1 MAHRSVSP
9 DSLAFLISG
18 DQRRERSWPKRSL
31 TLPAAERR
39 AVCCSELFSSL
50 VASHSS
56 GLAVDGRAWSTVAAV
71 VRCELVDDVVPR
83 STALLLVNEC
93 IYLYSPEVRILRK
106 LKASVY
112 FHPERHRFT
121 STPKR
126 YRFTSTP
133 KRHRF
138 TSTQKRHPKRHRF
151 TSTQKRHPKRHRF
164 TSTPKRHRFTST
176 RK

>member
-18 DQRRERSWPKRSL
+18 DQRRERSWSKRSL

-39 AVCCSELFSSL
+39 AVCCSELFWSL

-56 GLAVDGRAWSTVAAV
+56 GLAVDGRVWSTVAAAV
-71 VRCELVDDVVPR
+71 KCELVGDVVPR
-83 STALLLVNEC
+83 SAALSFLIN
-93 IYLYSPEVRILRK
+93 
-106 LKASVY
+106 AST
-112 FHPERHRFT
+112 PKRHRFT

-133 KRHRF
+133 KKHRF
-138 TSTQKRHPKRHRF
+138 TSTPKRHG
-151 TSTQKRHPKRHRF
+151 F
-164 TSTPKRHRFTST
+164 TSTPKRHRFTLTPKKHWFTSSPKRQIFILCT
-176 RK
+176 YYK

>member
-71 VRCELVDDVVPR
+71 VRCELVDDVVPH
-83 STALLLVNEC
+83 STALLVNEC
-93 IYLYSPEVRILRK
+93 LYLYSPEVRILRK

-112 FHPERHRFT
+112 IHPEKASVYIHPEKTSQKASVYFHPEKT
-121 STPKR
+121 S
-126 YRFTSTP
+126 
-133 KRHRF
+133 
-138 TSTQKRHPKRHRF
+138 QKASVYFHPKKASVYFHAKMKNF
-151 TSTQKRHPKRHRF
+151 ILYTYYE
-164 TSTPKRHRFTST
+164 
-176 RK
+176 

>member
-9 DSLAFLISG
+9 DILAFLISG

-31 TLPAAERR
+31 TLLAAERR

-56 GLAVDGRAWSTVAAV
+56 GLAVDGRAWSTVAAA

-83 STALLLVNEC
+83 SAALILVNER
-93 IYLYSPEVRILRK
+93 IYLYSPEVRVLRQ

-126 YRFTSTP
+126 HRFASTP
-133 KRHRF
+133 
-138 TSTQKRHPKRHRF
+138 
-151 TSTQKRHPKRHRF
+151 KRHPKRHRF

-176 RK
+176 PKRHRFTSTRK